1 MSLSSTSRLALLGPR
16 LRTVVV
22 TLDPDGN
29 DRTDSPASL
38 LRALGHEVTVSGFDL
53 IELESRAV
61 PADVVIVEAGEHL
74 EIGRSAI
81 QRLRQR
87 PELIAARILL
97 SLELPRVTA
106 FTAEIG
112 ADDFILSP
120 ITLEELA
127 ARLWQLKARDSRPR
141 APLQLRYGEIVLDCE
156 MRQAYRDEE
165 SLKLTPYEFQLLRF
179 LVERIN
185 RVFSRQELL
194 SRVWGYRHAG
204 GGRTVDTHTLN
215 LRRKL
220 GDHGERLQSVL
231 GVGYKLQRIDAPID
245 APSERAMAVPREA
258 PTVYLQSVARPERQE
273 RQERQDRQD
282 KPEQPARKQ
291 PARAPAPAAPPPPYG
306 FDRVA
311 MPATRRSS

>member
-1 MSLSSTSRLALLGPR
+1 MSLSSTARLALSGPR

-22 TLDPDGN
+22 TLDPDGAEP
-29 DRTDSPASL
+29 RTDSPACL
-38 LRALGHEVTVSGFDL
+38 LRALGHEVIVSGFDL
-53 IELESRAV
+53 LELESRTA

-97 SLELPRVTA
+97 SLELPRVMA

-120 ITLEELA
+120 TTVEELA

-156 MRQAYRDEE
+156 MRQAYRDDQ

-231 GVGYKLQRIDAPID
+231 GVGYKLQRLDAP
-245 APSERAMAVPREA
+245 PERPVAAARKA
-258 PTVYLQSVARPERQE
+258 PTVYQGAAAQNRPPRPDLP
-273 RQERQDRQD
+273 RS
-282 KPEQPARKQ
+282 PLPAV
-291 PARAPAPAAPPPPYG
+291 PTLPYG

-311 MPATRRSS
+311 MPASRRSS

>member
-1 MSLSSTSRLALLGPR
+1 MAPTSTSRLALVGSS

-22 TLDPDGN
+22 TLDPEG
-29 DRTDSPASL
+29 RESRADSPAYL
-38 LRALGHEVTVSGFDL
+38 LRSLGHEVIVSGFDL
-53 IELESRAV
+53 LELEARTT

-97 SLELPRVTA
+97 CLEVARVMA

-112 ADDFILSP
+112 ADDFILFPVSQ
-120 ITLEELA
+120 EELA
-127 ARLWQLKARDSRPR
+127 ARLWQLRARDSRPR
-141 APLQLRYGEIVLDCE
+141 APLQLRYGDIVLDCE

-179 LVERIN
+179 FVERIN

-220 GDHGERLQSVL
+220 GELGERLQSVL
-231 GVGYKLQRIDAPID
+231 GVGYKLQKADG
-245 APSERAMAVPREA
+245 S
-258 PTVYLQSVARPERQE
+258 PERQLAADRTPTMRLQSLGTTGAAAAGRSE
-273 RQERQDRQD
+273 RPRDIV
-282 KPEQPARKQ
+282 PPV
-291 PARAPAPAAPPPPYG
+291 PAPPYD
-306 FDRVA
+306 FDLPMR
-311 MPATRRSS
+311 ATRRSS

>member
-1 MSLSSTSRLALLGPR
+1 MSPSSTSRLGLIGSP

-22 TLDPDGN
+22 TLDPEGN
-29 DRTDSPASL
+29 EARTESPAHL
-38 LRALGHEVTVSGFDL
+38 LRALGHEVIVSGFDL
-53 IELESRAV
+53 TELDARPV

-97 SLELPRVTA
+97 CLEVARVVA
-106 FTAEIG
+106 FTAEVG
-112 ADDFILSP
+112 ADDFILFPVSRD
-120 ITLEELA
+120 ELA
-127 ARLWQLKARDSRPR
+127 VRLWQLKARDSRPR
-141 APLQLRYGEIVLDCE
+141 APLQLRYGDIVLDCE

-220 GDHGERLQSVL
+220 GDAGERLQSVL
-231 GVGYKLQRIDAPID
+231 GVGYKLQKADGPPDRSPAAD
-245 APSERAMAVPREA
+245 REN
-258 PTVYLQSVARPERQE
+258 TGHLQSVGVARVRAER
-273 RQERQDRQD
+273 
-282 KPEQPARKQ
+282 P
-291 PARAPAPAAPPPPYG
+291 RAVLPPPPYD
-306 FDRVA
+306 FDRLP
-311 MPATRRSS
+311 MQATRRSS